1 MQQFLYQKNFQK
13 LKAHKN
19 RTIPY
24 AEGRTI
30 KPRKLPQPR
39 QLKEGRRKDICA
51 NTTTTKLVDFE
62 ASINRT
68 TQIMKLEPKKLGLT
82 CCGSNPR
89 YQLAIWERWCRR
101 LVWELVDAGV
111 RTARRRCETQ
121 SRVRKLDEGFEEE
134 ANAAY
139 FVSIRQATQESKGK
153 YWLQTN
159 NLFSFPPI
167 LFRFDKWL
175 VLY

>member
-19 RTIPY
+19 MTIPY

-68 TQIMKLEPKKLGLT
+68 TQISNRLGLEIT
-82 CCGSNPR
+82 HLNSKLR
-89 YQLAIWERWCRR
+89 TR
-101 LVWELVDAGV
+101 LMG
-111 RTARRRCETQ
+111 
-121 SRVRKLDEGFEEE
+121 
-134 ANAAY
+134 
-139 FVSIRQATQESKGK
+139 
-153 YWLQTN
+153 
-159 NLFSFPPI
+159 
-167 LFRFDKWL
+167 
-175 VLY
+175 